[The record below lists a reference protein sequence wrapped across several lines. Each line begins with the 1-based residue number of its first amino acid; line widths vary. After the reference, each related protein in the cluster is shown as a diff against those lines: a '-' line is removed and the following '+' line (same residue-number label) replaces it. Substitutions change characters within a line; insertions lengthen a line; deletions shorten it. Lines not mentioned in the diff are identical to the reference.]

1 MKPKVLTWCAVLAAI
16 VATVFIIA
24 TRKEKP
30 STAPQAVES
39 PRSAALSNA
48 PQETP
53 SPQALPESDVTLH
66 EGDPAPKLTV
76 SKWIQGEPVKEFE
89 PGTAYLMVF
98 FASWYTPSKEA
109 MPYVSHLHQKY
120 KDKGLVVI
128 GQDVKETPDTDI
140 EPFVKRMGSLMP
152 FRVALDEGTTNR
164 WTGKM
169 QQNWLQAAE
178 AGLPAAFLIDKKGI
192 ICFIGHPEEIED
204 ELIDQVLAGTFDP
217 KKRALDRAENKTK
230 AKAYEIHNELG
241 RKAWRTNQWDK
252 ALAEIEQ
259 MEKLVPRKRAA
270 TQCLRMTVLLRK
282 EDYDAANKV
291 ALELSKDDPNDP
303 FLQHR
308 IARTI
313 ALQMRSKFVMT
324 GAERDLIIAGGTN
337 NIVLNT
343 ANQLMDRAVG
353 LLNGPEPEFLHTQAR
368 LAFLQGKREKAIELE
383 TEALS
388 LAAPGIKDQFADALE
403 NFKQGRLPQ

>member
-1 MKPKVLTWCAVLAAI
+1 MKTKVLTWCAVVAAL
-16 VATVFIIA
+16 VAIVFIIG
-24 TRKEKP
+24 TRKDKQ
-30 STAPQAVES
+30 STAPRPVE
-39 PRSAALSNA
+39 A
-48 PQETP
+48 PKPIAKPAENVP
-53 SPQALPESDVTLH
+53 SPEQLRPEVELH

-76 SKWIQGEPVKEFE
+76 SKWIQGEPVEAVQ
-89 PGTAYLMVF
+89 PGTAYLVVF
-98 FASWYTPSKEA
+98 FASWFTPSKEA
-109 MPYVSHLHQKY
+109 MLHVNRLHEKF

-140 EPFVKRMGSLMP
+140 EPFINRMKPLMS
-152 FRVALDEGTTNR
+152 FRVALDVDTTNR
-164 WTGKM
+164 WSGKM
-169 QQNWLQAAE
+169 QENWLQAAE

-192 ICFIGHPEEIED
+192 IDFIGHPEEID
-204 ELIDQVLAGTFDP
+204 EQMIEQVLAGTFDL
-217 KKRALDRAENKTK
+217 KKRALDRQAAKAT

-252 ALAEIEQ
+252 AIAEIEE

-291 ALELSKDDPNDP
+291 ALQLASEDQEDP

-343 ANQLMDRAVG
+343 ANQLMERAVG

-368 LAFLQGKREKAIELE
+368 LAFMQGKREKAVELE
-383 TEALS
+383 TQALS
-388 LAAPGIKDQFADALE
+388 LAAPGVKDQYTDALE
-403 NFKQGRLPQ
+403 NFKAGRLPQ